1 MALIDGR
8 TRMEHLTPH
17 ACWELLR
24 AEAVGRI
31 GVLVD
36 SAPEI
41 YPVSYAVDGET
52 IVFRTDPGTKL
63 RAVDR
68 SPSVCF
74 EVDRVDPA
82 DRTGWS
88 VLIKGRAVELTSAA
102 DLMTASELP
111 LELWTSGDKSH
122 WVRIVPAEI
131 TGRRVG
137 PAGR

>member
-1 MALIDGR
+1 MALRDGR
-8 TRMEHLTPH
+8 TWMEHLTPH
-17 ACWELLR
+17 ACWDLLCE
-24 AEAVGRI
+24 EAVGRV

-41 YPVSYAVDGET
+41 YPVNYAVCDET

-63 RAVDR
+63 RAIDR

-74 EVDRVDPA
+74 EADRVDPE
-82 DRTGWS
+82 TGSGWS

-102 DLMTASELP
+102 DLGAASELP
-111 LELWTSGDKSH
+111 LHFWTSGDKSH
-122 WVRIVPAEI
+122 WVSIVSAEI
-131 TGRRVG
+131 TGRRIG